1 MNEFHGKVMLK
12 DILKGSGQP
21 VSEEQAWALCYQSS
35 CTLKQMILGGGC
47 FPALRGTEHIYIH
60 HDGTVSFVDS
70 TDAKDSNLSE
80 KKVIESLGKAVYT
93 ALDWGLSR
101 EIERVLSESLENLLF
116 YMLGLHTPT
125 NKSPAVKRQAFT
137 LNDIIKECV
146 ERLFVPS
153 EASTHYRAIC
163 RFQYDE
169 YKDIH
174 SLLQT
179 IQLTKQSLKR
189 LDSYEELEDDIL
201 AMYDNWGVQWS
212 NVMNELRLGVS
223 LRCVHQRSYTA
234 LPIQYTLTPYELL
247 MNDIRSKRYTLRPV
261 EESDVNKSSRS
272 EENVILDLIRSHTL
286 KPVSE
291 RKLKERS
298 QEEPSLH
305 DLLMSEIKSSKTL
318 RSTLDVKRS
327 LLQDEEFKISRN
339 VQHEYPLYSCRMG
352 DWWSRLPLIDP
363 LENGI
368 DGRVSWHPEFNYES
382 SSEHKFSDLTSSSTE
397 LSFFPVLTSSQVDLR
412 MSSIS
417 NSEKQTLYAHKR
429 SNSYEGSFQG
439 HSCRQSWRTPRI
451 HLPPT
456 ISELIPVRRTM
467 VKTEMLVSNKDF
479 PGHRACS
486 SCYRKR
492 LFFSWMSTCKFC
504 DRNICPECHVEM
516 LMPFKQCMHLPVSFF
531 KALVLTR
538 DNDPYCQT
546 QKNRIFYREVMDW
559 DYSSVPLVFEPK
571 DLAEEFSFYKKIMY
585 NWTSMDLCLKC
596 EEYILNVL
604 DRSTQSEFRDK
615 SLKSRSISES
625 SAILSR
631 H

>member
-1 MNEFHGKVMLK
+1 
-12 DILKGSGQP
+12 
-21 VSEEQAWALCYQSS
+21 
-35 CTLKQMILGGGC
+35 
-47 FPALRGTEHIYIH
+47 
-60 HDGTVSFVDS
+60 
-70 TDAKDSNLSE
+70 
-80 KKVIESLGKAVYT
+80 
-93 ALDWGLSR
+93 
-101 EIERVLSESLENLLF
+101 
-116 YMLGLHTPT
+116 MLGLHTPT

-261 EESDVNKSSRS
+261 EISTRLSPKVNLQEDSVNTDDYLDFAWSNVMNEVRLGVSLRSIDQRSYTALPVQYTLTPYELLMNDIRSKRYILRPVKNKSSRS